1 MTHAL
6 QIAIFKGGF
15 LALTSEGIESDV
27 TYRDRVLKG
36 CGVPETILVK
46 ILRARASVSIMVCA
60 AFGLALFEC
69 LPASSS
75 QSPAGVWKIIDE
87 RTGLPNALLRIAET
101 GGRIE
106 GKFEKI
112 YLQPGDDPNRRCEK
126 CEGAN
131 KNQPL
136 LGMTILWGQQ
146 IQGNEYQGRILNPD
160 SGEIYQCKL
169 VLNENGRTLKVHGYM
184 WVPLF
189 GQTQTWLRVEY

>member
-1 MTHAL
+1 M
-6 QIAIFKGGF
+6 
-15 LALTSEGIESDV
+15 ALTREGMESDM
-27 TYRDRVLKG
+27 TYRDGVLKG
-36 CGVPETILVK
+36 YGVPKTNLVK
-46 ILRARASVSIMVCA
+46 IIRARAGVFIMACA
-60 AFGLALFEC
+60 AFSLALFAC

-75 QSPAGVWKIIDE
+75 QSPAGVWKIVDE
-87 RTGLPNALLRIAET
+87 RTGLPSALLRIAES

-112 YLQPGDDPNRRCEK
+112 YLQPGDDPDRRCEK

-146 IQGNEYQGRILNPD
+146 IQGNEYKGRILNPD

-169 VLNENGRTLKVHGYM
+169 VLHENGRTLKVHGYV

-189 GQTQTWLRVEY
+189 GQTQTWLRVE

>member
-1 MTHAL
+1 
-6 QIAIFKGGF
+6 
-15 LALTSEGIESDV
+15 V
-27 TYRDRVLKG
+27 PKG

-46 ILRARASVSIMVCA
+46 IIRERARVSIMARA
-60 AFGLALFEC
+60 AFGLALLAC
-69 LPASSS
+69 LPASSG
-75 QSPAGVWKIIDE
+75 QSPAGVWKIVDE
-87 RTGLPNALLRIAET
+87 RTGQPSALLRIAET

-112 YLQPGDDPNRRCEK
+112 FFQPGDDPNPRCKK

-146 IQGNEYQGRILNPD
+146 KQGNKYTCRILNPD

-169 VLNENGRTLKVHGYM
+169 VLDEDGRKLKVHGYV